1 MKFRKYFIFGIF
13 LLITTLSCGQDI
25 ITVDGNI
32 PVILSAPHGGS
43 KESSN
48 VTNRHSGVTTKD
60 AYTIELLQEIAQH
73 IQLNLKRQPSIV
85 YSNRHRKEI
94 DFNRPVQEAFEDE
107 DLERLYY
114 QYHFEMQN
122 QIMKNI
128 WSDSVIMLID
138 IHGQAH
144 KHEMLEIGLD
154 KKEFTDIDYVIGD
167 MFIKNKISS
176 YPATNI
182 SKPVPYFDGGYTIE
196 TYKEYPNVI
205 AIQLE
210 VPQKYRKNSK
220 QRKEF
225 AKKTAIIII
234 DYYKVLQK
242 EKHEDR

>member
-1 MKFRKYFIFGIF
+1 MKFREYFIFGIF
-13 LLITTLSCGQDI
+13 LLITTSSCGQDI

-32 PVILSAPHGGS
+32 PVILSASHGGS
-43 KESSN
+43 KESSS
-48 VTNRHSGVTTKD
+48 VINRHSGIRTKD
-60 AYTIELLQEIAQH
+60 AYTIELLQEIAQY
-73 IQLNLKRQPSIV
+73 IQYDLKKQPSIV

-107 DLERLYY
+107 YMNKIYY
-114 QYHFEMQN
+114 QYHFEIQN

-128 WSDSVIMLID
+128 WSDSVILYVD
-138 IHGQAH
+138 IHGQVH

-154 KKEFTDIDYVIGD
+154 KKIFSFEDYMLGD
-167 MFIKNKISS
+167 MFKEKGVLC
-176 YPATNI
+176 YPSTNTP
-182 SKPVPYFDGGYTIE
+182 KPNPYFDGGYSIE
-196 TYKEYPNVI
+196 TYKEYPNVV

-225 AKKTAIIII
+225 AKKTAVILIE
-234 DYYKVLQK
+234 YYKVLQK